1 MPRLLQLRVSFK
13 TRGDAS
19 NDSARLHCGKEFQLV
34 KSKLLSWFCIAAFAF
49 SSFGQDSNG
58 LRKAPELAFTLPGEG
73 ERLLSQYRG
82 KVVALEF
89 ILTTCPHCQAASR
102 LMTRLQQ
109 EYGPR
114 GFQALDLAINGL
126 DEGRTPQQAD
136 LLVETF
142 ARSFQVGFPVGWIPR
157 DRFVPFMGF
166 SFAELTVVPQLVLI
180 DRKGYIHYQTPAK
193 GEENAMKEA
202 TIRQRMEELL
212 AAGNGVSTKTRSV
225 AKRGP

>member
-1 MPRLLQLRVSFK
+1 
-13 TRGDAS
+13 
-19 NDSARLHCGKEFQLV
+19 V
-34 KSKLLSWFCIAAFAF
+34 KRILLSCSSMALFVVAIFA
-49 SSFGQDSNG
+49 QDANG

-109 EYGPR
+109 EYGGR
-114 GFQALDLAINGL
+114 GFQALDVAINGL
-126 DEGRTPQQAD
+126 DDGRTPQQAD
-136 LLVETF
+136 VLVETF
-142 ARSFQVGFPVGWIPR
+142 SRNFQVGFPVGWVPR

-166 SFAELTVVPQLVLI
+166 SFAELTVVPQLVLM

-202 TIRQRMEELL
+202 TLRQRIEELL
-212 AAGNGVSTKTRSV
+212 SASNGVSTKTRTV
-225 AKRGP
+225 AKRGS